1 VEAEGGAGGVR
12 RWINGS
18 SDDSV
23 WCRVRLLDCV
33 RGFVTD
39 DFRGGRGGG
48 VRLVVGGAR
57 GGRAIRRR
65 KTVRGVVARM
75 IVGLVARKTIEGVV
89 SRRMGR
95 GLVS

>member
-1 VEAEGGAGGVR
+1 
-12 RWINGS
+12 
-18 SDDSV
+18 
-23 WCRVRLLDCV
+23 
-33 RGFVTD
+33 
-39 DFRGGRGGG
+39 

-75 IVGLVARKTIEGVV
+75 TVGLAARKTIEGVV
-89 SRRMGR
+89 SRRMER